1 MTAKPL
7 LSAGVAP
14 DATTPVQGADDNL
27 FEVYDAQPAV
37 WPHFLVGQKDRPVR
51 VLLVDSDVH
60 LLRVM
65 SQELMVDPRTMVV
78 AQASSVREARRT
90 IKQHDFE
97 VLLLDL
103 NLEQG
108 EGFVLL
114 DYLKT
119 VRPRAEAISVSDT
132 DSVELALR
140 AFALGAKGFLRRG
153 SWFGNYPQAVLQVAN
168 GGAALD
174 PLLARQLLLRFDA
187 RPAPEDPAAL
197 APVPQPEQLTAHETE
212 VLRLVAGG
220 YSTAEIAQRLGTS
233 SIAINTAVRSIYR
246 KFQLRTRA
254 QAVRFA
260 SLRGL
265 L

>member
-7 LSAGVAP
+7 LTAGVP
-14 DATTPVQGADDNL
+14 LDAATPMPGADDSL
-27 FEVYDAQPAV
+27 FEVYGAQPSV
-37 WPHFLVGQKDRPVR
+37 WPHFLMGQKDRPVR
-51 VLLVDSDVH
+51 VLLVDGDIH

-78 AQASSVREARRT
+78 GQASSVREARRA

-97 VLLLDL
+97 VMLLDV
-103 NLEQG
+103 NMEQD

-119 VRPRAEAISVSDT
+119 VRPRAEAIAVSDT
-132 DSVELALR
+132 DSVVLALR

-168 GGAALD
+168 GGAAID
-174 PLLARQLLLRFDA
+174 PTLARQLLQRFDA
-187 RPAPEDPAAL
+187 RHGPEAPSASL
-197 APVPQPEQLTAHETE
+197 PVPNPEQLTAHETE

-220 YSTAEIAQRLGTS
+220 YSTAEIAQRLETS
-233 SIAINTAVRSIYR
+233 SIAINTSVRSIYR